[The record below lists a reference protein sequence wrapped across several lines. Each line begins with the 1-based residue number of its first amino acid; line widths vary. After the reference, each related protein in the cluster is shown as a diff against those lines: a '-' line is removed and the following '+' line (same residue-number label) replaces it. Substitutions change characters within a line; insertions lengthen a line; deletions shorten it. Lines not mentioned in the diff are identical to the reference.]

1 MLDAKQIGI
10 REVVEARKQKI
21 DAAAAWE
28 LLAKAES
35 ITVSRGRKIF
45 TLDPKTADKTDILPL
60 VMGPSGSLKA
70 PALRVGNRFMVGWNP
85 DMYDQWLG

>member
-60 VMGPSGSLKA
+60 IMGPSGSLKA

>member
-45 TLDPKTADKTDILPL
+45 TLDPKTADKTDIQPL

-70 PALRVGNRFMVGWNP
+70 PALCVGNRFMVGWNP

>member
-10 REVVEARKQKI
+10 KEVVEARKQKI